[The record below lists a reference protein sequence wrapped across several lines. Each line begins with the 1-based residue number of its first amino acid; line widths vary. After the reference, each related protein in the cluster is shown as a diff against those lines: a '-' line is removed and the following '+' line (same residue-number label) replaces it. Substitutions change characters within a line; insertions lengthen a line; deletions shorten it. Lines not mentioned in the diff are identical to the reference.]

1 MTILVTLTTQILSRQ
16 IIIKTSGKT
25 KATTLISISLSFS
38 TLTSPQKKNS
48 SEKRM
53 ERSSFLINVDQ
64 MLHAMFTLYSI
75 VKMLTQVL

>member
-25 KATTLISISLSFS
+25 KVTTLISIRLNFLM
-38 TLTSPQKKNS
+38 LTSQQKKILK
-48 SEKRM
+48 EERM
-53 ERSSFLINVDQ
+53 GRSLFLINVDL
-64 MLHAMFTLYSI
+64 MLHARFTLYSI